1 MTKRRFTT
9 LLFFLVL
16 TLFSACAPV
25 SQPAATIDA
34 TVDSTVATGSEA
46 ATATTERGIL
56 RIPHALFSAGKE
68 SLDPASPNVFDFAVT
83 ILYDRLVR
91 LDKNGQVAPDLAIT
105 WEPNENATEWT
116 FTLRD
121 DVTFHNGKALNSADV
136 AYTFERILDPNTA
149 SPLAATLALI
159 EGIETPDSHTVVF
172 QLDQS
177 HADFPVLLVEFT
189 ARILPENSG
198 DSIATTGIGTGPFKL
213 ETFNPEGTTV
223 LLANDAYWRGTP
235 RLAAIELIAIADAE
249 ARSTA
254 ALAGQVDILLGTTA
268 TQASLFVDNPEF
280 VMQSFPTGEWYTLVM
295 RTDTAPFD
303 DVRVRKAMRLVADR
317 QAIIDLVLD
326 GQGTVA
332 CDTPVAPTD
341 AYHWATTCPQDIAQ
355 AKSLLAEA
363 GYSEG
368 LDVTLFTSDLESWM
382 IPFAEVYQQQAAAA
396 EINVTLEVIPADS
409 YYTEIW
415 LTAPFYPSF
424 WRERP
429 ADLILNLLWRSTAEW
444 NESHFQNPAFD
455 QLLDKARQALDFE
468 ERHQLYQQAQ
478 QILFEEGGYLIPFYV
493 NLAHVHRAD
502 VTGIE
507 ATSYREFHWETI
519 AKSE

>member
-1 MTKRRFTT
+1 MTKHRFTT

-25 SQPAATIDA
+25 SQSAAPTDA
-34 TVDSTVATGSEA
+34 TADSTVATGSEA
-46 ATATTERGIL
+46 ATATTERGTL
-56 RIPHALFSAGKE
+56 RIPHYFFWSGKE
-68 SLDPASPNVFDFAVT
+68 SLDPASPTAFDVAIT

-91 LDKNGQVAPDLAIT
+91 LDKNGQVVPDLAIS
-105 WEPNENATEWT
+105 WAPNENATEWT

-136 AYTFERILDPNTA
+136 AYTFKRILDPNTGA
-149 SPLAATLALI
+149 PLAATLALI
-159 EGIETPDSHTVVF
+159 KGIETPDSATVVF

-177 HADFPVLLVEFT
+177 HADFPVLLVDYS
-189 ARILPENSG
+189 ARIIPENSG

-223 LLANDAYWRGTP
+223 LLANDAYWRGAP
-235 RLAAIELIAIADAE
+235 GLAAIELIAIADAE
-249 ARSTA
+249 ARSA
-254 ALAGQVDILLGTTA
+254 AAQAGQVDMLLGTTA

-280 VMQSFPTGEWYTLVM
+280 VIQSFPTGEWYTLVM

-303 DVRVRKAMRLVADR
+303 DVRVRKAIRLVADR

-332 CDTPVAPTD
+332 CDTPVAPID
-341 AYHWATTCPQDIAQ
+341 AYYLATTCPQDIEQ

-382 IPFAEVYQQQAAAA
+382 IPLAEVYQQQAAAA
-396 EINVTLEVIPADS
+396 KINVTLEVIPADS
-409 YYTEIW
+409 YFSELW
-415 LTAPFYPSF
+415 LKAPFYPSF

-444 NESHFQNPAFD
+444 NESYFQNPAFD

-468 ERHQLYQQAQ
+468 ERRQLYHQAQ
-478 QILFEEGGYLIPFYV
+478 QILFEESGNLIPFYV

-507 ATSYREFHWETI
+507 AVSYREFHWETI